1 MPKKKNKAQKTVEKI
16 SKNKYYVTFVV
27 LMFLIIVVAAYFYRK
42 QSAGMDSVGTESFS
56 GQTVV
61 ETDAVR
67 DLKITYI
74 DVGQGDAVWIELP
87 DGKNMLVDSGDRPTE
102 NREKLDRVLSSEG
115 VAKKIDY
122 LVATHPDSDHI
133 GQMSY
138 IYEKYEVGMT
148 FRPFVKSEKAE
159 ADAFEGTFNDG
170 ISIGNE
176 TAVYY
181 SFLDAVRKEGT
192 PWTFFYDGS
201 DICGTAVVG
210 DTEYVY
216 EIDFMMPHAL
226 SLADYTKD
234 NPNNFSAIFMLRYAG
249 RNFLFTGD
257 IGNQST
263 AKRNVEK
270 IFADAYRDNAQADC
284 DVLKVA
290 HHGSESS
297 SSAEFLNAVTP
308 DYAVISCGLENKYKH
323 PTREAIDRLI
333 VSNAKILRTD
343 LQGNVVFT
351 VDSEGRMTCETQT
364 SANDAYIF
372 EDYFTVVDLIGQGK
386 IVK

>member
-42 QSAGMDSVGTESFS
+42 QSDGEDSVGTESFS

-87 DGKNMLVDSGDRPTE
+87 DGKNMLVDSGDRPTG

-138 IYEKYEVGMT
+138 IYENYEVGMT

-159 ADAFEGTFNDG
+159 ADAFEGSFNDG
-170 ISIGNE
+170 ISIGNVTE
-176 TAVYY
+176 VYY

-192 PWTFFYDGS
+192 PYTFFYDGS

-210 DTEYVY
+210 ETEYVY
-216 EIDFMMPHAL
+216 EIDFMMPHVL
-226 SLADYTKD
+226 TLADYSKD

-257 IGNQST
+257 IGRSARMSTQKRALERNARIMGGRFSFLPSRQDENVHIKRIAENMTETKSTGFEFEST
-263 AKRNVEK
+263 A
-270 IFADAYRDNAQADC
+270 
-284 DVLKVA
+284 
-290 HHGSESS
+290 
-297 SSAEFLNAVTP
+297 
-308 DYAVISCGLENKYKH
+308 
-323 PTREAIDRLI
+323 PTR
-333 VSNAKILRTD
+333 SKITPAAGTIHESAASAGLVLSAFFLPRW
-343 LQGNVVFT
+343 
-351 VDSEGRMTCETQT
+351 ETKKT
-364 SANDAYIF
+364 RAVGISRASATAN
-372 EDYFTVVDLIGQGK
+372 EVE
-386 IVK
+386 